1 MPGDSETRQP
11 ASLPT
16 PWTLAF
22 VPGVWP
28 QIRAA
33 IASGCSCGSE
43 RGRQQRRIECLTEFA
58 QGISFVRKPHAVRMR
73 RW

>member
-11 ASLPT
+11 ASLPK

-22 VPGVWP
+22 VSWVWP

-33 IASGCSCGSE
+33 IASGCL